1 MMLAVR
7 GGSGRVGAVRALLA
21 VLAALCVLTAA
32 PPGSAKP
39 VSGTPGYPGLST
51 VPKTKA
57 ISGSGSTA
65 PGKPIHIGEGYRPH
79 VLVDDAG
86 TAHITFSTAAT
97 QHGPAGEHTYT
108 PGADHY
114 CRLVRGASGCVDPAS
129 FIPPET
135 YYSGPGDA
143 SPFFDN
149 SPGFNQDPAEGSV
162 PLASGNSLLI
172 LAHRTT
178 NVVAVPGGTSTDV
191 NFLYTSDDGGRTFTG
206 PGIVSTLDY
215 YGGAVAYDAGGITSL
230 GIFGTNPTLLTG
242 DSTRGDVFFQA
253 GAAGSY
259 APQSQ
264 LADLGRGANDLTVRR
279 EVVLDGNRPVVA
291 WDDLKDVTV
300 REYKG
305 SGDIDDP
312 ANWTSSTFPGVQPRL
327 AGGAHGVWLTYYPP
341 GGIARGVVVRLV
353 DGRRSGPAT
362 KLFPSL
368 LDGQDDQLAEAGDGQ
383 LTAAWEPETETQRT
397 PRILIATSTDGRQ
410 WSAPEQIYQVPGDHD
425 SVDGLQIATG
435 PDGGGVAVFV
445 HGTLQ
450 DHSTTVTSVF
460 GLGGQVEAVPFGP
473 RGSTGQKGLGGLG
486 AGTAGQAGC
495 LDIRFGAVHAH
506 VDAGCFLRVVNP
518 DDPAGNASIAFGG
531 VHVNGLEI
539 RPDSPQTGIV
549 IDASTHTIDSV
560 GGTVSILL
568 QHPGVPDIKLW
579 DGSLHA
585 NLGSQDNAGD
595 LLFPLPMTSFHGD
608 VLGFQALGT
617 PDVILGAHDS
627 VSIPVALKLPSYLG
641 VTGAATLATNM
652 TDDLEPSSLHMTIP
666 DMVFP
671 GLEAKGASIDW
682 NGPIDQWSG
691 TTELQTQPGAGSS
704 GLDVRA
710 ATIAFDHGDF
720 MSGGFSTDPY
730 PGTPVFHNAYLAG
743 LDAAFDLH
751 PPRTLTG
758 NAELASVAHGGGIY
772 SLEATGALTTSF
784 GNPSTMTVS
793 GDGSLYGVLPLTSAK
808 ATFDT
813 DGVFTLNGTLGFD
826 GDGVELAG
834 QVNATTAL
842 AQGTTAGQISGVFS
856 LFGVTIASK
865 VLPFNDVGF
874 GICQSE
880 SVGPVSESAGFIYR
894 FNGAPT
900 VTLSG
905 CDSDIASSGV
915 AHALAAEAGT
925 ISVARGTATEELDV
939 RGFGGAPTVVLTAP
953 NGHTVLPST
962 TDGKAQAIAL
972 ALPAGGLSAI
982 AIRHPAPGT
991 WHVSAAV
998 GSSPITSVAAGRG
1011 YPAPVVKARV
1021 TGSGDRRTLVY
1032 AATLRRGLSVQF
1044 AEYRRG
1050 RLLDVI
1056 GSAAR
1061 ARGRLPFAPAPAP
1074 AGMRTI
1080 VALIG
1085 GTGSVPGA
1093 QTVARYRASGP
1104 ARPARARIELSHR
1117 GRSFV
1122 IRIGSA
1128 SGAARYLVSA
1138 RTDGGR
1144 RIHTIISPRGRR
1156 LTVPASGW
1164 SDRIAVTVT
1173 PLSSAGQAGSSTRAS
1188 LRVRF
1193 TAPPFHRR
1201 GVKPAPHRGPHALRR

>member
-1 MMLAVR
+1 MRERILAVLK
-7 GGSGRVGAVRALLA
+7 GSWRAVAVRALVSAMTALSVLA
-21 VLAALCVLTAA
+21 VVTAA
-32 PPGSAKP
+32 SAKP
-39 VSGTPGYPGLST
+39 VSGTPGYPGLKT
-51 VPKTKA
+51 VPKTKVTA
-57 ISGSGSTA
+57 ADGSTA
-65 PGKPIHIGEGYRPH
+65 PGTPIHIGEGYRPH

-97 QHGPAGEHTYT
+97 EHGPAGEHTYT

-135 YYSGPGDA
+135 YYSGPGDV

-162 PLASGNSLLI
+162 PLATGNSLLI
-172 LAHRTT
+172 LAHRSS

-191 NFLYTSDDGGRTFTG
+191 NFLYSSDDGGRTFTG
-206 PGIVSTLDY
+206 PGIISTLDY
-215 YGGAVAYDAGGITSL
+215 DGGAVAYDAGGITSL
-230 GIFGTNPTLLTG
+230 GIFGTNPTLITG
-242 DSTRGDVFFQA
+242 DNTRSDVFFQ
-253 GAAGSY
+253 GGPAGSF

-264 LADLGRGANDLTVRR
+264 LANLGRGANDLTVRR

-291 WDDLKDVTV
+291 WDDLRDVTI

-305 SGDIDDP
+305 SGDINDP

-327 AGGAHGVWLTYYPP
+327 AGGTHGVWLTYYPP

-353 DGRRSGPAT
+353 DGQRSGPET

-368 LDGQDDQLAEAGDGQ
+368 LAGQDDQLSEAGDGQ
-383 LTAAWEPETETQRT
+383 LTAAWEPETESQRT

-410 WSAPEQIYQVPGDHD
+410 WSAPEQIYQVPDTHD
-425 SVDGLQIATG
+425 SVEGLQIATG

-445 HGTLQ
+445 HGTIH
-450 DHSTTVTSVF
+450 DHDTVANVF
-460 GLGGQVEAVPFGP
+460 GIGGQVEAVPFGP

-486 AGTAGQAGC
+486 AGTSGQAGC
-495 LDIRFGAVHAH
+495 LDIRFGAFHAH
-506 VDAGCFLRVVNP
+506 VDAGCFLRVVDP

-627 VSIPVALKLPSYLG
+627 VSIPVALELPSYLG
-641 VTGAATLATNM
+641 VTGAATLAANM

-671 GLEAKGASIDW
+671 GLEASSASIDW
-682 NGPIDQWSG
+682 NGPQDQWSG
-691 TTELQTQPGAGSS
+691 TTELQTQPGAGAS
-704 GLDVRA
+704 GLDVRGA
-710 ATIAFDHGDF
+710 QIAFDHGDF
-720 MSGGFSTDPY
+720 VSGGFSADPY
-730 PGTPVFHNAYLAG
+730 PGTPVFRNAYLTDS
-743 LDAAFDLH
+743 DAAFDLH

-758 NAELASVAHGGGIY
+758 NAELGSVAHGGGIY

-793 GDGSLYGVLPLTSAK
+793 GDGSLYGALPLTSAK

-813 DGVFTLNGTLGFD
+813 DGTFSLNGILGFD

-842 AQGTTAGQISGVFS
+842 AQGTTTGTISGNFS

-874 GICQSE
+874 GVCQDE

-894 FNGAPT
+894 FDGPPT
-900 VTLSG
+900 VTFSG
-905 CDSDIASSGV
+905 CDSDIGSSGV
-915 AHALAAEAGT
+915 AHARAADAGT
-925 ISVARGTATEELDV
+925 ISVARGTTTEEVDV
-939 RGFGGAPTVVLTAP
+939 RGFGGAPTVALTAP
-953 NGHTVLPST
+953 NGQTLLPST
-962 TDGKAQAIAL
+962 TDGNDQAIAL
-972 ALPAGGLSAI
+972 ALPVAGLTAV

-991 WHVSAAV
+991 WHVSAAS
-998 GSSPITSVAAGRG
+998 GSSPITSLSAGRG
-1011 YPAPVVKARV
+1011 YGVPVIAAHV
-1021 TGSGDRRTLVY
+1021 TGSGHRRTLVY
-1032 AATLRRGLSVQF
+1032 RAGLHPGLSVQF

-1056 GSAAR
+1056 GSASHT
-1061 ARGRLPFAPAPAP
+1061 RGRLPFAPAPAP
-1074 AGMRTI
+1074 AGVRTI
-1080 VALIG
+1080 MALTG
-1085 GTGSVPGA
+1085 GTGSVPRTEA
-1093 QTVARYRASGP
+1093 LTRYEAPGP
-1104 ARPARARIELSHR
+1104 ARPGRARIELSHR
-1117 GRSFV
+1117 GRSFL
-1122 IRIGSA
+1122 IRIA
-1128 SGAARYLVSA
+1128 PATGAARYLVRA
-1138 RTDGGR
+1138 QTTGGR
-1144 RIHTIISPRGRR
+1144 RIHAIVSTRDRR
-1156 LTVPASGW
+1156 LTVAASGW
-1164 SDRIAVTVT
+1164 SDRIAVTVA
-1173 PLSSAGQAGSSTRAS
+1173 PLSAAGQAGTSTRAT
-1188 LRVRF
+1188 LRLRF
-1193 TAPPFHRR
+1193 AAPAFHRR
-1201 GVKPAPHRGPHALRR
+1201 GGKTTTHRHRA